1 MLAFGQEN
9 HMPIAACL
17 EANRTTVV
25 AIENDKKIA
34 NAVRIDIVRKRIFFG
49 NIVECPDVKKSTM
62 TA

>member
-34 NAVRIDIVRKRIFFG
+34 NAVRIDIVRKRIFSATLWS
-49 NIVECPDVKKSTM
+49 IQM
-62 TA
+62 